1 MQTQPSVPPEPIQ
14 KPGVTISQKRPRS
27 HFPLYICPTPG
38 MMRERTA
45 EMPGSRRV
53 LLTEQNNAAADD
65 AAQVTQLHAD
75 LLRWYASAR
84 RDLPWRRTRDPWAI
98 WVSEIML
105 QQTRVETV
113 RPYYERFL
121 IRFPTPS
128 ALAEAA
134 EDDVLAAWSGLG
146 YYRRA
151 RMLHAGA
158 RHVAGATM
166 PDRRDALLALPGI
179 GRYTAGAIASIAY
192 GEAVGLVDGNVARV
206 LARIFAIPDDMRR
219 VGMKVAERL
228 AERIVA
234 KEDPGAWNQALM
246 ELGATICT
254 PRSPGCS
261 TCPVNKDCRA
271 YAEGRVNQLPVLSEK
286 TKPIPQRL
294 QAIVAVNGDRI
305 LLARRRPDGL
315 FGGLWEPPLVEGGPK
330 VVAELCTQLGVRSP
344 VNKGKVVH
352 VLSHRRLSIDVHLA
366 HAPKAVVP
374 SSLPEAYESAR
385 FLARAELESVGIAT
399 LGRKIL
405 ATAGVLAS

>member
-1 MQTQPSVPPEPIQ
+1 
-14 KPGVTISQKRPRS
+14 
-27 HFPLYICPTPG
+27 
-38 MMRERTA
+38 
-45 EMPGSRRV
+45 
-53 LLTEQNNAAADD
+53 
-65 AAQVTQLHAD
+65 
-75 LLRWYASAR
+75 
-84 RDLPWRRTRDPWAI
+84 
-98 WVSEIML
+98 ML

-121 IRFPTPS
+121 LRFPTPG

-158 RHVAGATM
+158 RHVATAGM
-166 PDRRDALLALPGI
+166 PDRRDTLLDLAGV

-219 VGMKVAERL
+219 GGMKIAEAL

-254 PRSPGCS
+254 PRSPSCS
-261 TCPVNKDCRA
+261 TCPVRQDCRA
-271 YAEGRVNQLPVLSEK
+271 YAEGRVGELPFLSEK

-294 QAIVAVNGDRI
+294 QAIVALNGDRV
-305 LLARRRPDGL
+305 LLARRRADGL
-315 FGGLWEPPLVEGGPK
+315 FGGLWEPPLLEGGPK
-330 VVAELCTQLGVRSP
+330 VVAELCAQLGVRTP
-344 VNKGKVVH
+344 VKKGQVVH
-352 VLSHRRLSIDVHLA
+352 VLSHRKLTIDVHLA
-366 HAPKAVVP
+366 HAPKASAP
-374 SSLPEAYESAR
+374 ASLPDAYEAAR
-385 FLARAELESVGIAT
+385 FLATGELESVGIAT

-405 ATAGVLAS
+405 ATAGIGPS